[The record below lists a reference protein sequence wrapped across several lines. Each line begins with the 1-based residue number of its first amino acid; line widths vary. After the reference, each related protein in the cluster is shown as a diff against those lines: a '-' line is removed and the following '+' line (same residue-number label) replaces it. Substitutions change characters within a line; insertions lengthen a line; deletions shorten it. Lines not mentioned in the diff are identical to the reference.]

1 MTHPIFA
8 LIFYNN
14 LIEVTALVQ
23 SDPGVVLE
31 VNSDED
37 DVTPLHDASY
47 RGHLQICRVLLQ
59 HDAPVDS
66 RNSIGWTPLHLASE
80 KGHHEVA
87 RLLLEFHA
95 DLNVVE
101 TDFEYTPLHI
111 ACKFGQLSTAKVLL
125 EYGGSLAARN
135 KYLMSP
141 LHIAARFGHP
151 DILAWT
157 LEHHQHQFDINMQD
171 FQEWSI
177 LHAAALCG
185 RSSCCSVI
193 LQFQPNIELKS
204 NIGKTALD
212 MACQFGDEDTVRVL
226 LDHGAQIAFDQYGDT
241 ALHIATEFK
250 HPDIVEM
257 LVLDY
262 QWNVNIVSKL
272 LFLFFRSFEY

>member
-87 RLLLEFHA
+87 RLLLEYHA
-95 DLNVVE
+95 DVNAVD
-101 TDFEYTPLHI
+101 TDFEDTPLHV
-111 ACKFGQLSTAKVLL
+111 ACQFGHLSTAKVLL
-125 EYGGSLAARN
+125 EHGGSVAAVNKHLKSPLYLAAQ
-135 KYLMSP
+135 L
-141 LHIAARFGHP
+141 GHQ

-157 LEHHQHQFDINMQD
+157 LEHHHHQFDINMQTH
-171 FQEWSI
+171 QGWSI
-177 LHAAALCG
+177 
-185 RSSCCSVI
+185 R
-193 LQFQPNIELKS
+193 N
-204 NIGKTALD
+204 
-212 MACQFGDEDTVRVL
+212 
-226 LDHGAQIAFDQYGDT
+226 
-241 ALHIATEFK
+241 
-250 HPDIVEM
+250 
-257 LVLDY
+257 
-262 QWNVNIVSKL
+262 
-272 LFLFFRSFEY
+272 